1 MPLIDHLVGGDTG
14 MRNKGRG
21 RGDTS
26 NPFSRRRI
34 NRCQLSNCKLRI
46 FLSCCL
52 RASLPSIRLD
62 VTHREGAVKFKC
74 FIDLSSGVAL
84 RAEEEG
90 GGGVACE

>member
-34 NRCQLSNCKLRI
+34 NRCQFLNCNCAFFVL
-46 FLSCCL
+46 CL
-52 RASLPSIRLD
+52 RALCP
-62 VTHREGAVKFKC
+62 
-74 FIDLSSGVAL
+74 LSVL
-84 RAEEEG
+84 T
-90 GGGVACE
+90 